1 MAAGAYPGFSSMR
14 WLQVFLLPPE
24 GDDSQSQVTALNLLS
39 FPTIR
44 QYPFKHLGGE
54 RHCESK
60 VACPRTKHDVPG
72 QDSNPDHSLRSGAH

>member
-1 MAAGAYPGFSSMR
+1 MATGAYLGFSSMR

-24 GDDSQSQVTALNLLS
+24 GDASQSQVTPLNLLS

-44 QYPFKHLGGE
+44 QYEFKYLGGE

-60 VACPRTKHDVPG
+60 VACQRTKHDVPG
-72 QDSNPDHSLRSGAH
+72 QDWNPGHSLRSGAH